1 MNRSE
6 AGRLGGLITAEVRKQ
21 KSIESYSKNPKRC
34 KNCGKI
40 LPYEKRANTFCGI
53 CCRNVQRAAELLTEG
68 EDANMTELKK
78 SVIDKCKT
86 YCSNACQQEFQ
97 YKDYIKQWKLGK
109 VSGLSGKWGLSAY
122 IRSYIHNK
130 FNNSCSECGCSL
142 VNPYTN
148 KSILEIHHIDGNYLN
163 NSEDNLTLLCPNCH
177 AMTDTYKNIGSRIGR
192 AKSFI

>member
-40 LPYEKRANTFCGI
+40 LPYEKRANTFCGSS
-53 CCRNVQRAAELLTEG
+53 CSASYTNVRR
-68 EDANMTELKK
+68 KK
-78 SVIDKCKT
+78 INFCKNCGSVIDKCKT

-177 AMTDTYKNIGSRIGR
+177 AMTDTYKNIGSRTGR

>member
-6 AGRLGGLITAEVRKQ
+6 AGRLGGLATAEVRRQ
-21 KSIESYSKNPKRC
+21 QSIESYNRNPKRC

-40 LPYEKRANTFCGI
+40 LPYEKRVNTFCGSS
-53 CCRNVQRAAELLTEG
+53 CSASYSNVRR
-68 EDANMTELKK
+68 KK
-78 SVIDKCKT
+78 VNFCKNCGSVIDKSKT
-86 YCSNACQQEFQ
+86 YCSNACQHEFQ

-177 AMTDTYKNIGSRIGR
+177 AMTDTYKNIGSRAGR